1 MHRGYK
7 LGLILNY
14 LLQKIPHFVGGI
26 LLHLGG
32 DMCVGIQGESG
43 AVMAE
48 NAG

>member
-1 MHRGYK
+1 MAASWG
-7 LGLILNY
+7 LNY
-14 LLQKIPHFVGGI
+14 LLQKIPHFVGSI

-32 DMCVGIQGESG
+32 DVSIGVQGESG